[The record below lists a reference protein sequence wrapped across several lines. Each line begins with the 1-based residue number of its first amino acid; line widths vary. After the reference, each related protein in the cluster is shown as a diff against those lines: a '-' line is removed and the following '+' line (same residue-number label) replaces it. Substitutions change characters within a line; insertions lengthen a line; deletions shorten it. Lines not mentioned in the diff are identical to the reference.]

1 MGHCWSCFLSR
12 VSFFWTD
19 LMHGLRCSNES
30 FRYWT
35 WFSRYICRNRTLSFL
50 WVRKCQGNS
59 RNEKNRE
66 DVWSIRNEQEWWRR
80 HSSFVIPAHH
90 HITVKQSHHR
100 AIGLQLLERTWR
112 HSRRSRPRHE
122 RWLTFRSS
130 TGKSFPSTANTK
142 EKYIYIYIFSFP
154 TTIQMWQRYDV
165 IPG

>member
-1 MGHCWSCFLSR
+1 
-12 VSFFWTD
+12 
-19 LMHGLRCSNES
+19 MHGLRCSNES

-35 WFSRYICRNRTLSFL
+35 WFSRYICRNRTLSPFCEL
-50 WVRKCQGNS
+50 GSVKGILGT
-59 RNEKNRE
+59 KKIVE

-80 HSSFVIPAHH
+80 HSSSVIPAHH

-142 EKYIYIYIFSFP
+142 EKYIYIYIYIFSFP